1 MDLRPHIDKFA
12 RRFAE
17 VEAALS
23 DPKVFD
29 NNQRA
34 QELSK
39 EYARLKE
46 LVAAGQA
53 YLKTT
58 ADLEQNRAMLQAE
71 AADLELAAMA
81 GEEITRLEAEVKRL
95 GQEVQFGILPPNA
108 TDSRNTIVE
117 IRAGAGGSES
127 ALFAAD
133 LFRMYTRYA
142 ETRRWKVEA
151 MS

>member
-34 QELSK
+34 QELSQ

-58 ADLEQNRAMLQAE
+58 ADLAENRALLQSE
-71 AADLELAAMA
+71 AGGFGTGDDGAARKLRGWNRRRSGWA
-81 GEEITRLEAEVKRL
+81 
-95 GQEVQFGILPPNA
+95 QEVQLGILPPNA
-108 TDSRNTIVE
+108 TDSRNTIIE

-133 LFRMYTRYA
+133 LYRMYTRYA
-142 ETRRWKVEA
+142 EGAAVEGGRR
-151 MS
+151 